1 MKKHRFS
8 ALMLALLLLAQPLTA
23 AAADSTEIQAPLQEE
38 ALTVPES
45 PTGILGTISQAMS
58 TSASAC
64 GLDADGSLTPADAL
78 DLDGE
83 ALLLLER
90 NTGTVAYAKNIDQR
104 REPASLTKVMTCLL
118 ALERG
123 DLTAQISI
131 TEDALSTMDPDGSSA
146 GLMAGETYTLEQL
159 LYCLM
164 VASAN
169 DAALVIAD
177 YIGGSQEGFVQMMND
192 RAAEL
197 GCTGTHFANP
207 HGFHDDNHYTTA
219 RDLAKIMEAALEHQ
233 VFQEIYSTPSYE
245 LPATSQQDAR
255 TLTTTNYLIS
265 EEELSGYYDYRVVGG
280 KTGFTTPAGRCVIC
294 VAEDETLSYLAV
306 VLGASA
312 TDEYG
317 NPVFNSFATASELF
331 DYGFDELT
339 LTDILQEWSS
349 ITTVP
354 VTDGEKDATL
364 ILPAAVQALLPYDY
378 DSSLLSAAY
387 TLPDQSLTAPL
398 AADTQVGTFGVYYG
412 GTCIRQSPM
421 IVAAEVPA
429 VVTPTPASPSQDA
442 ASNPGASPSRVIGTV
457 LLVILILILLAALGL
472 GILILRAQII
482 RRKRR
487 KRRQAQLAARRR
499 RQSAARRPPR

>member
-1 MKKHRFS
+1 M
-8 ALMLALLLLAQPLTA
+8 
-23 AAADSTEIQAPLQEE
+23 
-38 ALTVPES
+38 
-45 PTGILGTISQAMS
+45 
-58 TSASAC
+58 
-64 GLDADGSLTPADAL
+64 
-78 DLDGE
+78 
-83 ALLLLER
+83 
-90 NTGTVAYAKNIDQR
+90 
-104 REPASLTKVMTCLL
+104 
-118 ALERG
+118 
-123 DLTAQISI
+123 
-131 TEDALSTMDPDGSSA
+131 
-146 GLMAGETYTLEQL
+146 
-159 LYCLM
+159 
-164 VASAN
+164 
-169 DAALVIAD
+169 
-177 YIGGSQEGFVQMMND
+177 
-192 RAAEL
+192 
-197 GCTGTHFANP
+197 
-207 HGFHDDNHYTTA
+207 
-219 RDLAKIMEAALEHQ
+219 
-233 VFQEIYSTPSYE
+233 
-245 LPATSQQDAR
+245 
-255 TLTTTNYLIS
+255 
-265 EEELSGYYDYRVVGG
+265 
-280 KTGFTTPAGRCVIC
+280 
-294 VAEDETLSYLAV
+294 AEDETLSYLAV